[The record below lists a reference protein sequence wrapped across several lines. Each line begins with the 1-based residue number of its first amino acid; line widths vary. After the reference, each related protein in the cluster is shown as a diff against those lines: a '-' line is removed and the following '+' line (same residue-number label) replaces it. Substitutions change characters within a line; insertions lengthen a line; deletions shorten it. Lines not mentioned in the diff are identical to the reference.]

1 MTLCLSFR
9 SVRST
14 FSSSICAF
22 EFRLPSMELYIS
34 KRSALFLLRITHRFS
49 LRYRP
54 VLAFLLKTI
63 LQFFFKES
71 QTLFKSCVPVRIHFA
86 FCSISAYWRKQIF
99 FQLCKFRMSTY
110 RCVRKAILLNRRVL
124 SRARIRLRVF
134 PCIQFAHR
142 FDLVLCLANICPC
155 RIPSRYDTPTAALR
169 LETHLPK
176 GYALYA
182 CANWFWRFQTRP
194 LTQRSRLSLS
204 GPLACPPV
212 L

>member
-9 SVRST
+9 NSVRST

-71 QTLFKSCVPVRIHFA
+71 QILFKSCVPVRIHFA

-99 FQLCKFRMSTY
+99 LSALQIPIVNIPLCPKSDSSESPGLEPRE
-110 RCVRKAILLNRRVL
+110 N
-124 SRARIRLRVF
+124 
-134 PCIQFAHR
+134 P
-142 FDLVLCLANICPC
+142 
-155 RIPSRYDTPTAALR
+155 PS
-169 LETHLPK
+169 HLPM
-176 GYALYA
+176 
-182 CANWFWRFQTRP
+182 Q
-194 LTQRSRLSLS
+194 S
-204 GPLACPPV
+204 ACPPV
-212 L
+212 